1 MKHSD
6 IAIVIFTYG
15 RLDHTKITL
24 DSISKNY
31 NFKEYPVVIYSDGP
45 KIGHE
50 DKVLSVRDFLKDFRK
65 NNTNVKVI
73 ERAKNIGLEKSIISG
88 ITETLE
94 RYPAVIVIE
103 DDIRTSPAFLNF
115 MSTMLDKYKDDKRIG
130 SISGYS
136 HAKGVMNIPES
147 YKHDV
152 FFVPRTSSWGW
163 ATWKDRWEDV
173 DWNICDIESFIK
185 DKEAQK
191 DFNTGGKDLSGMLI
205 KQVRKGIDTWDIQWS
220 YHNFKKKRLTIY
232 PVVSYVEN
240 IGHDGTGIHC
250 GISSSF
256 VNTDLNPKMEI
267 LTPEEVTIDKDLVD
281 QYKRVFEMTPIKF
294 VRLALNK
301 VLFEFRKFLGIS

>member
-147 YKHDV
+147 YKYDV

-163 ATWKDRWEDV
+163 ATWKDKWEDV
-173 DWNICDIESFIK
+173 DWDIKEIEEFES
-185 DKEAQK
+185 DRGAQRN
-191 DFNTGGKDLSGMLI
+191 FNKGGKDLSGMLI
-205 KQVRKGIDTWDIQWS
+205 KQVKKGIDTWDIQWS
-220 YHNFKKKRLTIY
+220 YHNFKKKRFTVYPTI
-232 PVVSYVEN
+232 SYVEN

-256 VNTDLNPKMEI
+256 VNTELNLNKDI
-267 LTPEEVTIDKDLVD
+267 LIPEEVIVNEYLVQ
-281 QYKRVFEMTPIKF
+281 QYKRVFEMTPTKF
-294 VRLALNK
+294 VRLAFNK
-301 VLFEFRKFLGIS
+301 VIFEFKKFLKIS